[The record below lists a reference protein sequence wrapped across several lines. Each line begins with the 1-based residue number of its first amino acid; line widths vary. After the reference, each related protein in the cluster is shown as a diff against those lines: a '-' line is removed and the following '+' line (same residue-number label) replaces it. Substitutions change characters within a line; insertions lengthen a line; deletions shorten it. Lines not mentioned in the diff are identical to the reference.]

1 MRNHEIAVLIT
12 IAVPFL
18 FTLSSFAQTPKAK
31 ELTYEVVS
39 VKRSNADPN
48 NSNLTVRRDI
58 LSANT
63 VLPRL
68 IQYAFGLPWGDQV
81 SGLPKWAESSSF
93 DVEAKMDED
102 TMAPLDKLPVE
113 ARQAKRREMC
123 AQILTERFGLK
134 FHHEVKV
141 MPVYLLVIAK
151 GGPMLKRT
159 ESKSPGSNSSMDRE
173 KLVGTG
179 MTIADIATSLSRKVD
194 RHILDK
200 TGLTGRYDLELRWAA
215 DDDEDLQSIDQ
226 QATIIT
232 ALREQ
237 LGLKLLPSK
246 DSVDII
252 VVDAISQPTEN

>member
-1 MRNHEIAVLIT
+1 MRNQWIAVLMT
-12 IAVPFL
+12 VAVPFL
-18 FTLSSFAQTPKAK
+18 FTLSCSAQTPKSK

-39 VKRSNADPN
+39 VKKSKGDPN
-48 NSNLTVRRDI
+48 SSNLSVRRDI
-58 LSANT
+58 LSADT

-81 SGLPKWAESSSF
+81 SGLPKWAESTRF

-102 TMAPLDKLPVE
+102 TMAALDKLPAE
-113 ARQAKRREMC
+113 ERQAKRREMC

-141 MPVYLLVIAK
+141 LPVYHLVIAK
-151 GGPMLKRT
+151 GGATLKRT
-159 ESKSPGSNSSMDRE
+159 ESKSPGSQTSMDRA

-179 MTIADIATSLSRKVD
+179 MTTADIATTLSRKVD

-200 TGLTGRYDLELRWAA
+200 TGLTGRYDLELKWAA

-246 DSVDII
+246 DSVEII
-252 VVDAISQPTEN
+252 VVDAVSQPSEN